1 MKLWAEQPF
10 NLKQL
15 QQVLGAPFLITLVAG
30 GTDITI
36 KMRKSPVEQG
46 IILDLSHVS
55 EMKQRHLD
63 HQGLWIG
70 ALCTMTE
77 LAESQEIRHLLPL
90 LSKAA
95 GSVGSTQ
102 IRNRAT
108 IGGNV
113 GNAAQCADTIPV
125 LMALGAKADILQA
138 SGERREMLVTEL
150 VQGIGKTALKAN
162 EVIVGFQI
170 PAENLRCRSGYSKVG
185 SRETV
190 TIAKINCAAVVKTT
204 DGIISSAQVA
214 FGSLGA
220 KAFLSP
226 AVSLGLLGKI
236 PAQCTEEMV
245 IDLFVSQVEEAIG
258 GRASLP
264 YKRSAVKAVAADIR
278 NQIAA
283 TVG

>member
-170 PAENLRCRSGYSKVG
+170 PSENLRCRSGYSKVG

-226 AVSLGLLGKI
+226 AVSLGLLGKT